1 MKFLEKNEEHDR
13 TGRVEEKLIRTK
25 KVTFEVGE
33 MCILHWMKWRT
44 DWEKGKKLFS
54 SHKRQKKTQE
64 RTEGFRKERKLPPGR
79 AWGAME
85 GTQAKAYV

>member
-44 DWEKGKKLFS
+44 DWEKGKGKEIV
-54 SHKRQKKTQE
+54 QQPQE
-64 RTEGFRKERKLPPGR
+64 TKENTGKNRR
-79 AWGAME
+79 I
-85 GTQAKAYV
+85 